1 MGTTTTHRGPMGNMR
16 RNISLMWKLLAIIVI
31 IQASGI
37 SAKQIQN
44 DLTFDDTFDIDQFED
59 AASSTKL
66 RSARDLDEQ
75 AFIEDEL
82 QPVDDS
88 ESSNGGSWLMQSVK
102 RVRRELGRL
111 FGGDEKKLVADK
123 KHAKGALKA
132 ERQRKRQAKQAEK
145 QKRKALAA
153 SVARNNK
160 AKSRLNKRQSY
171 DDVEGSGDENENDNE
186 GFDKW
191 QILFTVSEPWQEE
204 YRMGKGHRVFDDLE
218 RQIHGAFEDFA
229 SHNYNDDDEF
239 YLQPTLMRVN
249 RVPSDSFKIYCIVQ
263 LDLPERWS
271 DFGDRL
277 RQYLVS
283 YKRFGD
289 LGADADSNYYFRRV
303 KELSNEYLH
312 NTDEHH
318 GDGLDMDHGST
329 YHAGGVGAGAGAG
342 AGGADSAHHNV
353 GGPVTTAF
361 EDSQCDHEGY
371 FHCRN
376 GEVIDCAERCD
387 NKADCEDDSDEDE
400 EMCRKFFENEPEEED
415 LEVEEDLDGDVNGHG
430 QGHDLDQGHH
440 YVDPDTNGYDPYDYD
455 REQEMERERQ
465 LEIQRE
471 RERQIELER
480 ERQRQHELERERE
493 EQERARQYEEE
504 QRAREQYER
513 ERAEEEKRAH
523 EQEHGYDHESQPHEG
538 EEDSYGHEYQPES
551 QPGYGHEYDPYGHE
565 YQPESQPGYG
575 QDYDH
580 TDEPEHGEPDYDPSY
595 GHEHQPESQP
605 GHGQDYDHTDEP
617 EHGESDY
624 DPSYGHEYQPESQ
637 PGYGHESQPG
647 YGHESQPGYGHE
659 SQPGYG
665 HESQPGYGHES
676 QPGYGHESQP
686 GYGHESQPG
695 YGHESQPGY
704 GQPEPQPRHDQD
716 YGHSYG
722 QPEHTTDKDGDEA
735 GEVYDCHANPQGYF
749 ACRSGELVP
758 CYTVCNN
765 RFDCRDASD
774 EDDCHTESTEDVPV
788 DAGTEDESHHH
799 YGVDEVEASGEGY
812 VTETSPVYTRGPEVG
827 CRGDTT
833 FTCPESGRVICEE
846 QLCDGEEQCPDG
858 EDELNC
864 GTDGDGEDGGDNQY
878 EPEQCQDNEFRCDNR
893 CLPKEYQCNGVHECI
908 DNTDE
913 LNCPEK
919 ECRPDEFKCRSGDC
933 IDGSKRC
940 NRVQDCPDGDDE
952 DERCP
957 AECSDIEY
965 QCRDGI
971 NCISESRICDGKIDC
986 LDGDDEEHCDSSG
999 DDYYNGGDDYCKHYE
1014 FRCNNGQCIPLREVC
1029 DNIYDC
1035 DDYSDESDCDSH
1047 DMREDIFDE
1056 DEIIRDYA
1064 PHHRRPAT
1072 SAPHTT
1078 HYPSYKPIGMETG
1091 NVLHEMDL
1099 HDYYYYHPDVY
1110 NKANHHNPC
1119 SERQFRCGNNV
1130 CIPLHLRCDGFY
1142 HCNDMTDEFNCEE
1155 FRADQEKPY
1164 TEAPPANVIRTST
1177 TTTTDASIRNTTYGY
1192 PRYSTTTSTTT
1203 TTTTTT
1209 TTPAPTKKTCLSM
1222 EFMCE
1227 SGDCIPLESV
1237 CDGIGDCKRM
1247 DDESYGLCHCSSD
1260 KFKCIRGGGCI
1271 PKTQVCDGK
1280 PQCRDG
1286 SDEISCHFN
1295 ANFNKTRNLAEC
1307 LSFQF
1312 QCADGICIAGYK
1324 LCNGITDCLDGSDE
1338 INCPIN
1344 YDEANY
1350 EDFVPEDPLSECDIY
1365 EFECD
1370 YSRCIPIEKKCDGYP
1385 DCDDET
1391 DEIDC
1396 PPFTDKCNENE
1407 FECDESF
1414 CILRDQQCNGV
1425 PNCNDGTDEKNCTFC
1440 RQGAYLC
1447 NTGQCILESLHCNG
1461 HNDCADGSDEHNCEC
1476 PNLQM
1481 KCNGTCVSWHLVD
1494 ICNGII
1500 DCAEGSDEFD
1510 CDVRDINHINITIKN
1525 DHCSKD
1531 QWQCDNF
1538 ECISKRHVCDRYFD
1552 CSDHSDEMPKACET
1566 KGKDENDLVTTV
1578 LTPED
1583 CEENQFFCDDD
1594 CHPISIRCNGQ
1605 YDCADR
1611 SDEEECSRPTRR
1623 PPTYPCPQHTCPD
1636 GQCYSESERCD
1647 GISQCSDGSD
1657 EAECCAAD
1665 QYRCRNG
1672 DCVPGYAHCNG
1683 RHECPDYS
1691 DEEDC
1696 ADPIPAY
1703 PSRCS
1708 ASQFRCDSGQ
1718 CISAMARCNGYTDCL
1733 DSSDEKHCRF
1743 NLKDSYYEFEGLS
1756 TPQFSTSSTSTISP
1770 LLSSATSS
1778 SSSSKA
1784 CGPLMYRCENGPC
1797 IPLNLRCNGNFDCPL
1812 DISDELDCPE
1822 MDNSIDSSVP
1832 TTASPQLNLKTY
1844 PDNQIIKE
1852 RYIREGREVIFRC
1865 RDEGMLRAKVRW
1877 TRPGGRGLPVGSRDK
1892 DGRLEIPNI
1901 RVEDSGTYI
1910 CEAVG
1915 YPRHVPGQQVSVQLT
1930 VEKFNPRDERLPSAC
1945 SNTQATCLNGECID
1959 KSQICDG
1966 IPHCSDGSDE
1976 HSCSH
1981 GRKCHPNQFM
1991 CRNSKCVDRV
2001 WRCDGEDDCGD
2012 NSDEESCDPEP
2023 SGAPCRYDEFQ
2034 CRSGHCIPKSFQ
2046 CDDTNDCRDGSDEI
2060 GCMAPEKV
2068 RDPPPTANLKQ
2079 GESLNLTC
2087 VGVGTPTPVIVWRL
2101 NWGHVPEKCESKTFS
2116 GTGSL
2121 YCPDMQVGDS
2131 GAYSCEIINTKGSKF
2146 ATDTLVTVEPP
2157 SRPGV
2162 CPAGFFNMLARRPE
2176 ECINCFC
2183 FGITKSCKSAELFNY
2198 AIQPPITSHRVVD
2211 VELSPYSSIVINENP
2226 APGILNLRHGVQFR
2240 ASDVL
2245 YGSRSAPYLALPT
2258 DYMGNQLKSYGG
2270 FIKYDVSFMG
2280 QGRPTNTPDVII
2292 TGNGF
2297 TLTYRSRM
2305 QPQPNIVNHM
2315 EIQFTPGQWK
2325 KPDGRVATREEIMMI
2340 LANVDNVLIRLS
2352 YIDATERQVELTNIL
2367 MNSAGEH
2374 DQGLGQA
2381 SLIEQCSCPEGYVG
2395 DSCESCAPGY
2405 VRQPGG
2411 PWLGRCVRFTPE
2423 PCPVGTYGDPR
2434 RGIPC
2439 RECPCPQAG
2448 ANNFASGCSLGP
2460 DNEVT
2465 CNCNEGYTGRRCEI
2479 CAPGYSGQPLV
2490 PGGRCY
2496 PIPESTCNA
2505 EGTLSI
2511 NADGSCTC
2519 KPLVTGARCDSCKA
2533 DSFHL
2538 NSFTYTGCIE
2548 CFCSGLP
2555 TSCGS
2560 SSWYRDQIS
2569 SSFGRSSAPHGFGLI
2584 TNYNTDKPTNVRFS
2598 QSGNFLT
2605 FSEPRTSE
2613 TLYWQL
2619 PAQFLGNKITAY
2631 GGKLNYTLSYTAM
2644 PGGLM
2649 SRSSSPDVV
2658 IKSGE
2663 DLTIIHYRRSGVSPS
2678 SSNSYSV
2685 PIIESAWHRSDG
2697 QPVNRQHLL
2706 MALSKIDA
2714 IYIKATYTTS
2724 TKDGSL
2730 TQVSMDIATPNNLG
2744 TARAVEVEECRCPE
2758 GYIGLS
2764 CERCAPGYKRNP
2776 EAGLYLGVCEPCECN
2791 GHSTQCDSE
2800 TGVCLNCA
2808 DNTEGES
2815 CERCAYGYTGD
2826 ATNGTPYDCQ
2836 PGSGTPYP
2844 PPPSSSSS
2852 NQTCG
2857 HCNPDGTDTCDNG
2870 YCYCKANVQ
2879 GTYCDQCRPGTYDL
2893 SASNPDGCTECYCS
2907 HKSTTCRSASLYR
2920 QLIPV
2925 DFLSNPPLFTDEEG
2939 NIADTQNLN
2948 FDIESNEYTYSHS
2961 SYTPKF
2967 WSIRGSVLG
2976 NQLYSYGGILSY
2988 KLSVQSYGNYEPG
3001 HDVVLIGNGQ
3011 KLLWS
3016 RPSNEQDNTEYKVR
3030 LHEDENWQSMQLG
3043 SMQRASRVD
3052 FMNVLS
3058 NLEHILIRATPKIPT
3073 TRTIIGDVILES
3085 AVETRYLNA
3094 QPAGEIEICTCPPGY
3109 SGTSCESCAPMHYRD
3124 NNGNCLACPCQDDTT
3139 SSCSLDERG
3148 YVKCQCRSG
3157 YTGDR
3162 CQNPEGYEPETPSPR
3177 PTPDTDFRT
3186 QITVSIAPPEIT
3198 IIPVGGSI
3206 TLTCSGHMAWN
3217 GNPVIVSWYKL
3228 NDRMPYGNEQSNGV
3242 LRLYDL
3248 QIHDSGVYIC
3258 RATNNETRRVFEDK
3272 ISITITESSRRA
3284 PAKIDNLQPYFT
3296 FEEYEPSEVNCEVS
3310 GNPTPNVIWTRVD
3323 GQMSSEARVEGSRLI
3338 FEMPRKSDEGSYRCQ
3353 ADNGVGYEEKY
3364 TQIRIRPAIPA
3375 PTPAPRE
3382 LVYIDPPS
3390 FSGASGERVLLTCQ
3404 PTTAVILKYE
3414 WTKDGYPL
3422 YRQQNLIING
3432 NNLEIRN
3439 ASPHDSGLY
3448 TCIGID
3454 QRNQRNYTS
3463 DAQVYIEDTRPVY
3476 PGEIGSGG
3484 PIGTGSQTGSSGI
3497 RPSVQRLPE
3506 EHRVIQGHDFSIT
3519 CEATGTPYP
3528 SIKWTKVHESL
3539 GDNVHQSGNVLR
3551 IINARP
3557 DNRGIY
3563 LCIVENEAGNDQTST
3578 FVDIEPREHPIVDID
3593 PKEPQVISVG
3603 GQGLL
3608 YCSAT
3613 GIPQP
3618 RVQWLR
3624 VNGQP
3629 LSHRHQAQHGEPGYI
3644 VIEDVKLED
3653 AGDYKCVAE
3662 NEVGNATAV
3671 ATIRVI
3677 ESPVI
3682 TLEPNQEVLTVT
3694 EGDEVKVSCIATGIP
3709 NPSVRW
3715 VEDSSADVYNYSPDA
3730 DNYNEAFLE
3739 FARVSISN
3747 GKAYKC
3753 VATNEAGT
3761 DERYVV
3767 LDVKPRRGDAPED
3780 SDVDRYPY
3788 DRQPSRPYPPQPS
3801 YPSQPSYPPQ
3811 PSYPSQPSYPT
3822 QPGYNYPQYPYGQS
3836 QPHPENVYQSKPG
3849 DNVTLNCDLS
3859 AAYKTMWVREDGRP
3873 LPPNSQFERNSLIIH
3888 HMQENNAGKYRC
3900 NAYDSRGEIITY
3912 ILAELVYIPIP
3923 HITLNPRMPI
3933 HVNANDNI
3941 DISCDVEGA
3950 QPIIVSWHTDN
3961 NRPLP
3966 PSVSIEGKYLRFISI
3981 TPAAA
3986 GRYYCSASNS
3996 YGNTTEMAEVIVN
4009 RGHTYEARPQ
4019 AKNYDL
4025 SEGES
4030 VRIAC
4035 DVDHL
4040 PIRGDV
4046 HYTWTREDG
4055 KRLPANVQI
4064 RGHELYIFNVHKQDE
4079 GRYVCE
4085 AYANGIRS
4093 KPSYAELNI
4102 KRGHSIND
4110 IPCMVLYICTD
4121 YKPLKTYKTKA
4132 PSTAAASRTTS
4143 YACQPSDFK
4152 CVSHPHTCVAQH
4164 MVCDG
4169 IHDCTDHSDEF
4180 NCTREQMNYKRWKK
4194 HYYEPINPFSPLD
4207 LYKKRHKRKFPQHGM
4222 QKKKAFWGH
4231 LKTKQNGGKSAG
4243 IRPLAPAPY
4252 YPPTLVS
4259 PTPRHRDTMLR
4270 VDQQQSKL
4278 RVGESTEVECYSS
4291 DNSYTDVIWERAD
4304 GKPLP
4309 PHLQQIGNRLIITH
4323 VTPNDA
4329 GRYVC
4334 KCKTDEGDLY
4344 TTSYELDI
4352 EASVHE
4358 WKHPKIV
4365 HADVGS
4371 RAQLSCNAE
4380 NAYEGPGYRWS
4391 RQYGQ
4396 MQMGTDILNDKLHLA
4411 DVQAN
4416 DAGTYICTAT
4426 TADGQSVDYPTI
4438 LVVTGAIPH
4447 FHQDPISYMSFPTLR
4462 DSYIKFN
4469 FDITFRPEQPN
4480 GLLLFNGQKKGN
4492 GDYIS
4497 LSLNERYPEFRFDF
4511 DGKTMVVRAEHPVEL
4526 NEWHT
4531 VRVNRFRRDG
4541 YMQVDDQH
4549 PVAFPTLSPS
4559 SSLDLVDDLYLG
4571 AVPSWDI
4578 LPKDA
4583 VDQTVGFVGCV
4594 SRLTLQGSIIELMKD
4609 AKVKDGITPCQPCQD
4624 SPCQNGGICL
4634 ESQTEMAY
4642 TCICQQGWTGRNCAV
4657 KGTQCTPGICGTGRC
4672 ENTETGMECLCPLN
4686 KTGDRCQYIEHLNEN
4701 SLAFKKNSF
4710 AAYGTPRASK
4720 LNIKFQIRP
4729 NTLEDAVLL
4738 YAAESKLPSGDF
4750 VAVVL
4755 RNKHVELIINTGA
4768 RLKPVVVRSH
4778 NPIPV
4783 NKWTEI
4789 EIARRFGEGILRVG
4803 NEPEQKAKAAGAA
4816 RTLYIK
4822 TPLYVGGYDHEK
4834 ITLNRDV
4841 NVSQGFD
4848 GCVSNLYE
4856 GLRQIN
4862 LIADIQ
4868 DAANIQNCGEINEIE
4883 QNETFAHEDQTTNE
4897 NSDFAT
4903 LDACASDPCENGGTC
4918 QVVDDLAVCT
4928 CSVGFAGKHCEEHIT
4943 LQFDVNFH
4951 GNGYLELN
4959 RSQFDENIEQKYSF
4973 AAMVFSTTD
4982 PNGLL
4987 LWWGQPKGEAFNGQ
5001 DFMALA
5007 LVDGI
5012 IEFAFR
5018 LNGEE
5023 AVLRNPDKRVDD
5035 GIRHIVLIKRTDNT
5049 AILELDHVLYAGE
5062 TIPTG
5067 KNTMS
5072 LPGHVFIGGAPDLDA
5087 FTGSRYK
5094 NYFNGCVRVVEG
5106 ENSGIIEV
5114 GKVAVSGINVDTC
5127 PDTDE
5132 DNDGTEPPVV

>member
-1 MGTTTTHRGPMGNMR
+1 MGTSTDRMPMGKMR
-16 RNISLMWKLLAIIVI
+16 RNMSLMWKLLAIIVI

-44 DLTFDDTFDIDQFED
+44 DLTFEDTFDIDQFED

-66 RSARDLDEQ
+66 RSARDLDEK

-82 QPVDDS
+82 QPVDEADNEGS
-88 ESSNGGSWLMQSVK
+88 SSSNDGSWLMQSVK

-111 FGGDEKKLVADK
+111 FGSEEKKLVADK
-123 KHAKGALKA
+123 KHAKNAAKLEK
-132 ERQRKRQAKQAEK
+132 QRKRQAKLAEK
-145 QKRKALAA
+145 QKRKAANA
-153 SVARNNK
+153 ARNNK
-160 AKSRLNKRQSY
+160 AKNRLNKRQSY
-171 DDVEGSGDENENDNE
+171 GDEVEGSGDDTE
-186 GFDKW
+186 GYGEHDTW
-191 QILFTVSEPWQEE
+191 QTLFSLSEPWMDE
-204 YRMGKGHRVFDDLE
+204 YRLGKGNARFMELQQ
-218 RQIHGAFEDFA
+218 QIHEGFLHFITDNYGNDEDED
-229 SHNYNDDDEF
+229 S
-239 YLQPTLMRVN
+239 YLHTTLIRVEPTH
-249 RVPSDSFKIYCIVQ
+249 DSFFIHVIVQ
-263 LDLPERWS
+263 IDLPERWS
-271 DFGDRL
+271 DFGQRFQQHL
-277 RQYLVS
+277 MG
-283 YKRFGD
+283 YKKLGD
-289 LGADADSNYYFRRV
+289 TFGADADNSYYFRRV
-303 KELSNEYLH
+303 RDLQDHERVDLTDDYNH
-312 NTDEHH
+312 NGAETHH
-318 GDGLDMDHGST
+318 QGEGVDMNNA
-329 YHAGGVGAGAGAG
+329 YHGAGEGTATHHTNNAAG
-342 AGGADSAHHNV
+342 AGGHYDNA
-353 GGPVTTAF
+353 GGHFDFDECDEQGNF
-361 EDSQCDHEGY
+361 E
-371 FHCRN
+371 CRN
-376 GEVIDCAERCD
+376 GQIIKCD
-387 NKADCEDDSDEDE
+387 NLCNNYGDCDDDSDEDTDICNKYNHE
-400 EMCRKFFENEPEEED
+400 EVDEDLDEEED
-415 LEVEEDLDGDVNGHG
+415 IVTSQEGHRG
-430 QGHDLDQGHH
+430 EGETT
-440 YVDPDTNGYDPYDYD
+440 DTPNYDDNTAYDPYDYD

-465 LEIQRE
+465 MEIQRE
-471 RERQIELER
+471 RERQIELEQ
-480 ERQRQHELERERE
+480 ERQRQLQHEREMAEQERAKQYEAERERE
-493 EQERARQYEEE
+493 EQERARQYEEQLARE
-504 QRAREQYER
+504 EEERARQYELEEQERERQEREREEQERREQEMEYER
-513 ERAEEEKRAH
+513 E
-523 EQEHGYDHESQPHEG
+523 HGQPDHDQT
-538 EEDSYGHEYQPES
+538 YGHEYQPES
-551 QPGYGHEYDPYGHE
+551 QPGHDQTYGHE
-565 YQPESQPGYG
+565 YQPQP
-575 QDYDH
+575 
-580 TDEPEHGEPDYDPSY
+580 
-595 GHEHQPESQP
+595 QP
-605 GHGQDYDHTDEP
+605 GH
-617 EHGESDY
+617 
-624 DPSYGHEYQPESQ
+624 
-637 PGYGHESQPG
+637 
-647 YGHESQPGYGHE
+647 
-659 SQPGYG
+659 
-665 HESQPGYGHES
+665 
-676 QPGYGHESQP
+676 
-686 GYGHESQPG
+686 
-695 YGHESQPGY
+695 
-704 GQPEPQPRHDQD
+704 DQ
-716 YGHSYG
+716 SYG
-722 QPEHTTDKDGDEA
+722 QPQPGHDQSYGQPQPGHDQSYGQPQPGHDQSYGHDYQPGTSAEDSEA
-735 GEVYDCHANPQGYF
+735 NLYDCHANPHGYF
-749 ACRSGELVP
+749 ICQSGEPVP
-758 CYTVCNN
+758 CANVCDN
-765 RFDCRDASD
+765 RYDCEDGSD
-774 EDDCHTESTEDVPV
+774 ELSCDADTPTEEAPV
-788 DAGTEDESHHH
+788 DENVYESEHESHH
-799 YGVDEVEASGEGY
+799 VPEFEASGEDY
-812 VTETSPVYTRGPEVG
+812 VPITETSPVYTSIYDGG

-833 FTCPESGRVICEE
+833 FTCSESGKTICEE

-858 EDELNC
+858 EDEMNC
-864 GTDGDGEDGGDNQY
+864 PSEGYDENGTDGETEY
-878 EPEQCQDNEFRCDNR
+878 EPESECEENEFRCDNR
-893 CLPKEYQCNGVHECI
+893 CLPKEYLCNGVHECG

-919 ECRPDEFKCRSGDC
+919 ECNPNEYKCNSGDC

-940 NRVQDCPDGDDE
+940 NRIMDCPDGDDE
-952 DERCP
+952 DERCHLQ
-957 AECSDIEY
+957 DFN
-965 QCRDGI
+965 Q
-971 NCISESRICDGKIDC
+971 N
-986 LDGDDEEHCDSSG
+986 
-999 DDYYNGGDDYCKHYE
+999 
-1014 FRCNNGQCIPLREVC
+1014 
-1029 DNIYDC
+1029 
-1035 DDYSDESDCDSH
+1035 
-1047 DMREDIFDE
+1047 IFDE
-1056 DEIIRDYA
+1056 DEIIREYA
-1064 PHHRRPAT
+1064 DHHRRPAT
-1072 SAPHTT
+1072 SAPPVS
-1078 HYPSYKPIGMETG
+1078 HYRPGYRPGSSNGG
-1091 NVLHEMDL
+1091 SLHQLDM
-1099 HDYYYYHPDVY
+1099 HDYYYYHPDIY
-1110 NKANHHNPC
+1110 NKASEKNPC
-1119 SERQFRCGNNV
+1119 TEFQFRCGNNV

-1142 HCNDMTDEFNCEE
+1142 HCNDMTDELNCDEY
-1155 FRADQEKPY
+1155 RLQIQNKLNTTQSP
-1164 TEAPPANVIRTST
+1164 PPANVIKTTASTST
-1177 TTTTDASIRNTTYGY
+1177 STLRTTL
-1192 PRYSTTTSTTT
+1192 TT

-1286 SDEISCHFN
+1286 SDEISCQIFKDCH
-1295 ANFNKTRNLAEC
+1295 AEQLKC
-1307 LSFQF
+1307 
-1312 QCADGICIAGYK
+1312 DGKY
-1324 LCNGITDCLDGSDE
+1324 DCDDGSDE
-1338 INCPIN
+1338 
-1344 YDEANY
+1344 EG
-1350 EDFVPEDPLSECDIY
+1350 CDDRNRDQFIIR
-1365 EFECD
+1365 FKNVTCRTDQWKCD
-1370 YSRCIPIEKKCDGYP
+1370 NSDCIAKNRFCDGY
-1385 DCDDET
+1385 
-1391 DEIDC
+1391 
-1396 PPFTDKCNENE
+1396 
-1407 FECDESF
+1407 
-1414 CILRDQQCNGV
+1414 
-1425 PNCNDGTDEKNCTFC
+1425 
-1440 RQGAYLC
+1440 
-1447 NTGQCILESLHCNG
+1447 
-1461 HNDCADGSDEHNCEC
+1461 
-1476 PNLQM
+1476 
-1481 KCNGTCVSWHLVD
+1481 
-1494 ICNGII
+1494 
-1500 DCAEGSDEFD
+1500 FD
-1510 CDVRDINHINITIKN
+1510 CK
-1525 DHCSKD
+1525 
-1531 QWQCDNF
+1531 
-1538 ECISKRHVCDRYFD
+1538 
-1552 CSDHSDEMPKACET
+1552 DHSDEAPNYCV
-1566 KGKDENDLVTTV
+1566 GKVTTV

-1583 CEENQFFCDDD
+1583 CNEDQFFCDDD
-1594 CHPISIRCNGQ
+1594 CHPNTIRCNGQ
-1605 YDCADR
+1605 SDCADR
-1611 SDEEECSRPTRR
+1611 SDEEGCARPTRR
-1623 PPTYPCPQHTCPD
+1623 PPTYPCPQHTCPN
-1636 GQCYSESERCD
+1636 GQCYSENERCD
-1647 GISQCSDGSD
+1647 GISQCDDGSD

-1665 QYRCRNG
+1665 QFRCRNG

-1683 RHECPDYS
+1683 RTECFDRS

-1718 CISAMARCNGYTDCL
+1718 CVSALARCNGYTDCL
-1733 DSSDEKHCRF
+1733 DSSDEKHC
-1743 NLKDSYYEFEGLS
+1743 
-1756 TPQFSTSSTSTISP
+1756 T
-1770 LLSSATSS
+1770 
-1778 SSSSKA
+1778 
-1784 CGPLMYRCENGPC
+1784 
-1797 IPLNLRCNGNFDCPL
+1797 
-1812 DISDELDCPE
+1812 
-1822 MDNSIDSSVP
+1822 SVP

-1852 RYIREGREVIFRC
+1852 SREVIFRC

-1877 TRPGGRGLPVGSRDK
+1877 TRPGGRALPVGARDK

-1915 YPRHVPGQQVSVQLT
+1915 YPRHVAGQQVSVQLT
-1930 VEKFNPRDERLPSAC
+1930 VEKFNPRDDRLPSAC

-1981 GRKCHPNQFM
+1981 GRKCHPNQFR

-2060 GCMAPEKV
+2060 GCMAPDKI
-2068 RDPPPTANLKQ
+2068 RDPPPTAILKQ

-2101 NWGHVPEKCESKTFS
+2101 NWGHVPEKCVTKSFS
-2116 GTGSL
+2116 GTGSI

-2146 ATDTLVTVEPP
+2146 ATDTLVTVEAP

-2183 FGITKSCKSAELFNY
+2183 FGITKTCKSAELFNY

-2211 VELSPYSSIVINENP
+2211 VELSPYSSIVIND
-2226 APGILNLRHGVQFR
+2226 APTSGIMNLRHGVQFR
-2240 ASDVL
+2240 ATDVL
-2245 YGSRSAPYLALPT
+2245 YGSRSAPYLALPS

-2280 QGRPTNTPDVII
+2280 SGRPTNTPDVIV

-2305 QPQPNIVNHM
+2305 QPQPNVVNHM
-2315 EIQFTPGQWK
+2315 EIQFAPGQWK

-2367 MNSAGEH
+2367 MNSAGDH

-2381 SLIEQCSCPEGYVG
+2381 SLIEKCSCPTGYVG
-2395 DSCESCAPGY
+2395 DSCETCAPGF
-2405 VRQPGG
+2405 VRQAGG
-2411 PWLGRCVRFTPE
+2411 PWLGRCVPYTPE
-2423 PCPVGTYGDPR
+2423 PCQPGTYGDPR

-2439 RECPCPQAG
+2439 RECPCPQTG
-2448 ANNFASGCSLGP
+2448 SKNFASGCSLGP

-2465 CNCNEGYTGRRCEI
+2465 CNCNEGYTGRRCES
-2479 CAPGYSGQPLV
+2479 CAPGYSGHPLT
-2490 PGGRCY
+2490 PDGRCY

-2505 EGTLSI
+2505 EGTYSV

-2519 KPLVTGARCDSCKA
+2519 KPLVTGPRCDSCKA

-2538 NSFTYTGCIE
+2538 NAFTYTGCIE

-2569 SSFGRSSAPHGFGLI
+2569 SSFGRSSAPHGFGLV
-2584 TNYNTDKPTNVRFS
+2584 TNYNTDKPTSVRFI

-2649 SRSSSPDVV
+2649 SRSTSPDVV

-2663 DLTIIHYRRSGVSPS
+2663 DLTIIHHRRSNISPS

-2685 PIIESAWHRSDG
+2685 PIIESAWYRSDG

-2706 MALSKIDA
+2706 MALSKIEA

-2730 TQVSMDIATPNNLG
+2730 TQVVMDIATPTNLG

-2776 EAGLYLGVCEPCECN
+2776 EAGLYLGLCEPCECN
-2791 GHSTQCDSE
+2791 GHSSQCDSE
-2800 TGVCLNCA
+2800 TGACLNCA
-2808 DNTEGES
+2808 DNTEGEF
-2815 CERCAYGYTGD
+2815 CERCAYGYSGD
-2826 ATNGTPYDCQ
+2826 ATQGTPHDCQ
-2836 PGSGTPYP
+2836 PGVDDSTAYTRP
-2844 PPPSSSSS
+2844 PPLR
-2852 NQTCG
+2852 NQTCS
-2857 HCNPDGTDTCDNG
+2857 HCNAAGTESCDNG
-2870 YCYCKANVQ
+2870 YCYCKPNVQ
-2879 GTYCDQCRPGTYDL
+2879 GTYCDQCRSGTYGL
-2893 SASNPDGCTECYCS
+2893 SASNPEGCDECYCS
-2907 HKSTTCRSASLYR
+2907 QKSSTCRSASLFR
-2920 QLIPV
+2920 QFIPV
-2925 DFLSNPPLFTDEEG
+2925 DFLSSPPLFTDEEG
-2939 NIADTQNLN
+2939 LIADTENLN
-2948 FDIESNEYTYSHS
+2948 FDIERNEYTYSFT

-2967 WSIRGSVLG
+2967 WSLRGSVLG
-2976 NQLYSYGGILSY
+2976 NQLYSYGGVLSY
-2988 KLSVQSYGNYEPG
+2988 QLNVQSYGHYEPG
-3001 HDVVLIGNGQ
+3001 NDVILIGNGQ

-3016 RPSNEQDNTEYKVR
+3016 RPSSEQENVEYKIR
-3030 LHEDENWQSMQLG
+3030 LHEDENWKSLQRG
-3043 SMQRASRVD
+3043 VMQRASRLD

-3073 TRTIIGDVILES
+3073 TRTAISDVMLES
-3085 AVETRYLNA
+3085 AVETPFPDA
-3094 QPAGEIEICTCPPGY
+3094 QPASEIEVCTCPAGY
-3109 SGTSCESCAPMHYRD
+3109 SGTSCESCAPMYYRD
-3124 NNGNCLACPCQDDTT
+3124 NNGDCTLCPCQDESTN
-3139 SSCSLDERG
+3139 SCSLDERG
-3148 YVKCQCRSG
+3148 YVRCQCKSG
-3157 YTGDR
+3157 YAGDR
-3162 CQNPEGYEPETPSPR
+3162 CQNPEDYGTETPTPR
-3177 PTPDTDFRT
+3177 PPAPDTDIRT
-3186 QITVSIAPPEIT
+3186 QITVSIAPPEIS

-3206 TLTCSGHMAWN
+3206 TLSCSGHLVWN
-3217 GNPVIVSWYKL
+3217 NSPVIVSWYKL
-3228 NDRMPYGNEQSNGV
+3228 NDHMPYGVEQNNGV

-3272 ISITITESSRRA
+3272 ITITITESSRRT
-3284 PAKIDNLQPYFT
+3284 PAKIDNLPSYFT
-3296 FEEYEPSEVNCEVS
+3296 FEEYVPSEVNCEVS
-3310 GNPTPNVIWTRVD
+3310 GNPAPSVIWTRVD
-3323 GQMSSEARVEGSRLI
+3323 GQMSSEARVDGSRLI

-3353 ADNGVGYEEKY
+3353 ANNGVGYEEKY
-3364 TQIRIRPAIPA
+3364 TQIRIRPSTPQ

-3382 LVYIDPPS
+3382 LVYIEPPS
-3390 FSGASGERVLLTCQ
+3390 FSGESGQYVRLTCQ
-3404 PTTAVILKYE
+3404 PTTPVILKYE

-3422 YRQQNLIING
+3422 YRQHNLIING
-3432 NNLEIRN
+3432 NMLEIRETT
-3439 ASPHDSGLY
+3439 PRDSGVY

-3454 QRNQRNYTS
+3454 HRGQRNYTS
-3463 DAQVYIEDTRPVY
+3463 DAQVHIEETRPNVII
-3476 PGEIGSGG
+3476 P
-3484 PIGTGSQTGSSGI
+3484 SSNSI
-3497 RPSVQRLPE
+3497 APTVQRLPE
-3506 EHRVIQGHDFSIT
+3506 ENRVIQGHDFTIT
-3519 CEATGTPYP
+3519 CEASGTPYP
-3528 SIKWTKVHESL
+3528 TIRWTKVHESL

-3551 IINARP
+3551 IMNARP

-3563 LCIVENEAGNDQTST
+3563 LCIVENEAGSDQTST
-3578 FVDIEPREHPIVDID
+3578 FIDIEPREHPVVDID
-3593 PKEPQVISVG
+3593 PKEPQIITVG
-3603 GQGLL
+3603 GQGIL

-3629 LSHRHQAQHGEPGYI
+3629 LSPRHQIQQNEPGYI
-3644 VIEDVKLED
+3644 IINDVMLVD

-3671 ATIRVI
+3671 ANIRVI
-3677 ESPVI
+3677 EAPVI
-3682 TLEPNQEVLTVT
+3682 QLEPSQEVLTVT
-3694 EGDEVKVSCIATGIP
+3694 EGDEVKVTCTATGHP

-3715 VEDSSADVYNYSPDA
+3715 VEDSSVATFNYAPEAEHYNQ
-3730 DNYNEAFLE
+3730 AFLE
-3739 FARVSISN
+3739 FYRVSMQN

-3761 DERYVV
+3761 DERYIV

-3780 SDVDRYPY
+3780 SDVDRSPYPY
-3788 DRQPSRPYPPQPS
+3788 DRQGAR
-3801 YPSQPSYPPQ
+3801 PSYPPQ
-3811 PSYPSQPSYPT
+3811 PSYPGYRPATPQP
-3822 QPGYNYPQYPYGQS
+3822 QV
-3836 QPHPENVYQSKPG
+3836 ENVYQSKPG
-3849 DNVTLNCDLS
+3849 DNVTLRCDLN
-3859 AAYKTMWVREDGRP
+3859 AAHETIWEREDGRP
-3873 LPPNSQFERNSLIIH
+3873 LPTNSYFERNSLIIH
-3888 HMQENNAGKYRC
+3888 HMQENNAGIYRC
-3900 NAYDSRGEIITY
+3900 NAYDTRGEIITY
-3912 ILAELVYIPIP
+3912 HLAELVYIPIP
-3923 HITLNPRMPI
+3923 HITLNPRMPL

-3941 DISCDVEGA
+3941 DISCDTEGA
-3950 QPIIVSWHTDN
+3950 QPIVVSWHTDN

-3966 PSVSIEGKYLRFISI
+3966 ASVSIEGKYLRFTAI

-3986 GRYYCSASNS
+3986 GRYYCSAKNS

-4009 RGHTYEARPQ
+4009 RGTSYETRPQ
-4019 AKNYDL
+4019 AKSYELN
-4025 SEGES
+4025 EGET
-4030 VRIAC
+4030 VRISC
-4035 DVDHL
+4035 DVESYA

-4046 HYTWTREDG
+4046 FYTWTRENG
-4055 KRLPANVQI
+4055 NRLPPNAQI
-4064 RGHELYIFNVHKQDE
+4064 HNNELFIYNVHKQDE

-4085 AYANGIRS
+4085 LIANGVRS
-4093 KPSYAELNI
+4093 KPSYAELYV

-4121 YKPLKTYKTKA
+4121 YKPLKTLKTKA
-4132 PSTAAASRTTS
+4132 PATAAASRTS
-4143 YACQPSDFK
+4143 YSCQPGDFN
-4152 CVSHPHTCVAQH
+4152 CVSHPHTCIAPH

-4180 NCTREQMNYKRWKK
+4180 NCTREQVNYKRWKK
-4194 HYYEPINPFSPLD
+4194 HYNQPLNPLKPLD
-4207 LYKKRHKRKFPQHGM
+4207 AFKRRHKRKYQQM
-4222 QKKKAFWGH
+4222 NRNNLTMA
-4231 LKTKQNGGKSAG
+4231 GKLSAG
-4243 IRPLAPAPY
+4243 VRPLPY
-4252 YPPTLVS
+4252 YPSTIVS
-4259 PTPRHRDTMLR
+4259 TTPRVRDAMLR

-4304 GKPLP
+4304 GEPLP
-4309 PHLQQIGNRLIITH
+4309 PNLQQIGNRLIISH
-4323 VTPNDA
+4323 VTPHDA

-4365 HADVGS
+4365 HADVGT
-4371 RAQLSCNAE
+4371 RAQLLCNAE
-4380 NAYEGPGYRWS
+4380 NAYEGPSYRWS

-4411 DVQAN
+4411 DVQAS

-4426 TADGQSVDYPTI
+4426 AADGQSVDYPTI
-4438 LVVTGAIPH
+4438 LVVTGAIPQ

-4469 FDITFRPEQPN
+4469 FDITFRPEKPN

-4511 DGKTMVVRAEHPVEL
+4511 DGKSMVIIAEQPVEL

-4531 VRVNRFRRDG
+4531 IRVNRFRRDG

-4571 AVPSWDI
+4571 GVPSWDI
-4578 LPKDA
+4578 LPRDA
-4583 VDQTVGFVGCV
+4583 VDQPVGFIGCI
-4594 SRLTLQGSIIELMKD
+4594 SRLTLQGSIIELMKE
-4609 AKVKDGITPCQPCQD
+4609 AKVKDGITACQPCSD
-4624 SPCQNGGICL
+4624 SPCNNGGICL

-4642 TCICQQGWTGRNCAV
+4642 TCICQQGWTGRNCAI

-4672 ENTETGMECLCPLN
+4672 ENTEMGMECLCPLN

-4720 LNIKFQIRP
+4720 LNIKFQVRP

-4768 RLKPVVVRSH
+4768 RLKPVVVRSM
-4778 NPIPV
+4778 NPLPV

-4803 NEPEQKAKAAGAA
+4803 GEPEQKAKAAGAA

-4822 TPLYVGGYDHEK
+4822 TPMYIGGYDHEK

-4841 NVSQGFD
+4841 NVTHGFD

-4856 GLRQIN
+4856 GLREIN
-4862 LIADIQ
+4862 LIADIS
-4868 DAANIQNCGEINEIE
+4868 DAANIQNCGEINEID
-4883 QNETFAHEDQTTNE
+4883 QNETFAHEDQLTNE
-4897 NSDFAT
+4897 ND
-4903 LDACASDPCENGGTC
+4903 LGVMDACASDPCENGGQCTII
-4918 QVVDDLAVCT
+4918 DDMAVCS
-4928 CSVGFAGKHCEEHIT
+4928 CMVGFTGKHCEEHIT
-4943 LQFDVNFH
+4943 LQFDANFH

-4973 AAMVFSTTD
+4973 AAMVFSTSE

-4987 LWWGQPKGEAFNGQ
+4987 LWWGQAKGEAFNNQ
-5001 DFMALA
+5001 DYMALA
-5007 LVDGI
+5007 ITGGYV
-5012 IEFAFR
+5012 EFKFR

-5023 AVLRNPDKRVDD
+5023 GVVRNPDKRVDD
-5035 GIRHIVLIKRTDNT
+5035 GQRHIVLIKRTDNT
-5049 AILELDHVLYAGE
+5049 AILELDHLLYTAE
-5062 TIPTG
+5062 ATPTG

-5072 LPGHVFIGGAPDLDA
+5072 LPGHVFIGGAPDLVS
-5087 FTGSRYK
+5087 FTGGRYTQ
-5094 NYFNGCVRVVEG
+5094 YFNGCVRVVEG
-5106 ENSGIIEV
+5106 ESSGIIDL
-5114 GKVAVSGINVDTC
+5114 GKVAVSGINVDSC
-5127 PDTDE
+5127 PEVDE
-5132 DNDGTEPPVV
+5132 IDDPEPPVV